1 MIDFTFTSEEEAFR
15 AEVRALIRAN
25 LPEATRR
32 WVALEKA
39 DLPRDMQAE
48 WQGIMAGLGWGGQGL
63 PVEAGGPGWTDA
75 QYFIFSEE
83 IGRADAPRPM
93 LYGLR
98 MVAHTLVEFGTP
110 DQKARFLPGI
120 LAGTDFWCQG
130 FSEPG
135 AGSDLA
141 ALSCKAD
148 LAGDHYTLNGQKI
161 WITEAH
167 HADWMFGLFRTARME
182 RRQQGITCLAVDLRA
197 PGVRI
202 RPLPLYDGTH
212 ECNEVF
218 FENVRVPVANRIH
231 AHNEGWSVAK
241 FLLGVERF
249 DTAEVPR
256 SRAAVERIKLLARA
270 TGRAHDPL
278 FRARLAALE
287 VELDALAAT
296 ELRYVLGEA
305 AKIVGP
311 AASLLKFRGTEIQQD
326 ILELL
331 MDLHGDA
338 AQLRLSEDELAD
350 GPEGAYAGRAF
361 HRFRVTSI
369 YAGSNEV
376 QRNIIAKAVLG
387 LG

>member
-1 MIDFTFTSEEEAFR
+1 MIDFTFTPEEEAFR
-15 AEVRALIRAN
+15 AEVRALIRAS
-25 LPEATRR
+25 LPQATRR
-32 WVALEKA
+32 WVAMEKA
-39 DLPRDMQAE
+39 DLPRAMQAE
-48 WQGIMAGLGWGGQGL
+48 WHGIMAGLGWGGQGL
-63 PVEAGGPGWTDA
+63 PPGAGGPGWTDA

-83 IGRADAPRPM
+83 IGLADAPRPM

-98 MVAHTLVEFGTP
+98 MVAHTLVAFGTEE
-110 DQKARFLPGI
+110 QKARFLPGI
-120 LAGTDFWCQG
+120 LSGRDFWCQG

-141 ALSCKAD
+141 ALSCKAELD
-148 LAGDHYTLNGQKI
+148 GDHYVLNGQKI

-167 HADWMFGLFRTARME
+167 HADWMFGLFRSTRME
-182 RRQQGITCLAVDLRA
+182 KRQQGITCLAVDLRA

-202 RPLPLYDGTH
+202 RPLPLYDGTQ

-218 FENVRVPVANRIH
+218 FDDVRVPVANRIH
-231 AHNEGWSVAK
+231 AHDQGWSVAK

-256 SRAAVERIKLLARA
+256 SRATVGRIRALARA
-270 TGRAHDPL
+270 TGRDGDPL
-278 FRARLAALE
+278 LRARLAALE

-296 ELRYVLGEA
+296 ELRFVLGEA
-305 AKIVGP
+305 AQDVGA

-326 ILELL
+326 LLELL

-338 AQLRLSEDELAD
+338 AQMRLSDEELPE
-350 GPEGAYAGRAF
+350 GPEGSFAGRAF